1 MSRTVQ
7 EYHNAFAELRRKAIF
22 VVKMHPDDIRHLQKA
37 VWPHFN
43 PQRHNG
49 QQPLS
54 FGGIEIIEDE
64 TAPKLP
70 H

>member
-1 MSRTVQ
+1 MNIAVQ
-7 EYHNAFAELRRKAIF
+7 EYHNAFAELRRKAIY
-22 VVKMHPDDIRHLQKA
+22 VVKMHPDDIRHLQKV
-37 VWPHFN
+37 VWPYFN